1 MQIKKGANILLQFKD
16 FLSRFKLLLQCKVV
30 KNSKSRH
37 LEEVEIKKNEKL
49 SMITSHH
56 IKPDQI
62 DNIVNAFHQLK
73 TMDKRPMDAMI
84 QYDNLGLPK

>member
-16 FLSRFKLLLQCKVV
+16 FLSRLKLLLQCKVV

-56 IKPDQI
+56 IKRDQI

-73 TMDKRPMDAMI
+73 TMDKRPMEDII
-84 QYDNLGLPK
+84 QYDELGLPK